1 MRALVTGGTGFMGRS
16 LVKKL
21 DSLGWEVHVCNTKT
35 ANLSDYKNL
44 LVFDNAISNP
54 FDVIF
59 HLAANTKAGDWC
71 VHNSGIQWITNQ
83 LINTNII
90 KFWAEKHPKAK
101 MVAMGTS
108 CSYDPDLPLREDYY
122 EKGQP
127 EENLYYYA
135 QTKRMLLTGLRAVE
149 KQMGLEWLYLVPS
162 TLYGPGYDAEDNHF
176 IFDLVRKIYSGK
188 HKGTQVEL
196 WGDGTQKRELIHVND
211 FVELLMKV
219 LDRKNEVINMG
230 RGKEHSIKHYAD
242 TISSLLDYNTED
254 TIYNTDKFVGVK
266 SKCLDVTKLETY
278 VPNFEYTSLRE
289 GLSSLI
295 NWEDQQH
302 GKKIFTNPV

>member
-1 MRALVTGGTGFMGRS
+1 MGRS

-21 DSLGWEVHVCNTKT
+21 ESLGWEVHVCNTKT

-44 LVFDNAISNP
+44 LVFDNDVGNP

-108 CSYDPDLPLREDYY
+108 CSYDPTLPLREDYY

-162 TLYGPGYDAEDNHF
+162 TLYGPGYDVGDNHF

-219 LDRKNEVINMG
+219 LYRKNEIINMG
-230 RGKEHSIKHYAD
+230 RGEEYSIRHYAD
-242 TISSLLDYNTED
+242 IISSLLDYNTED
-254 TIYNTDKFVGVK
+254 IIYNTDMFVGVK

-278 VPNFEYTSLRE
+278 VPDFEYTSLRE

-295 NWEDQQH
+295 NWEDQQY